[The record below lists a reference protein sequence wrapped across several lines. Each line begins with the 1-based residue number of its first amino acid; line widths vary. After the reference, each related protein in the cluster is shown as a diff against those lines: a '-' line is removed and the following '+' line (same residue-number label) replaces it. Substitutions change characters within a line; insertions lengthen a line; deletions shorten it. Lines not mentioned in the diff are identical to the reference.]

1 MPQSVSSGSRQV
13 SAGAGG
19 CVLRHFLSVLPNL
32 RLKENMVKKGR
43 LSVRQKQCLF
53 LVFHILV
60 VAYAVLFLHPFYGSN
75 DEFSLAAIA
84 SGAYGAPTQYFIY
97 IHSGFG
103 WLLKAFYLLIP
114 GVNWYTL
121 VMYGMIFLSL
131 SAVGCVWIRRTERTG
146 AVLAVMLVLA
156 CTWPLY
162 VEFQYTKTA
171 AVVTAA
177 GYVLLFCTPDGSRK
191 ASDKEGQQGYTAW
204 QRTGILSIGILFL
217 LLGSW
222 IRFHAFGMITIMAF
236 GLWLGRVPA
245 VRRDRDLKRF
255 LLRDCM
261 PCMLA
266 FGMVLGSI
274 LLENVLVYTP
284 GSPEAH
290 YREYDRARQQL
301 LDYGVPEWDEYQAE
315 YEALGLTRTDCINLK
330 NWLIADYD
338 RYTADTFR
346 AIVEFRQ
353 DRPFQWEYLI
363 DYLVILAEKPLFI
376 LGALITFLWLFPL
389 SSWRKRREWAP
400 VLYPYLALTGIYLYF
415 ISIYRVLP
423 IVVTACLMGF
433 LIFVWSAAGEEIG
446 EIWNDRLEGKRGL
459 AAGLAGVMLT
469 VGICC
474 RMLVA
479 PVFQAP
485 VQESEPSMAFRS
497 LYDTIS
503 RDQKVYYV
511 FDPFT
516 NNGVELGY
524 SIFEKLP
531 KDYLTN
537 IFTLGGWETESP
549 QVVSN
554 LEAYEQRSLLTS
566 LYQSDRAVLI
576 SNTLMEHIML
586 HLQDIYDGIFIT
598 YSKVNQIGDF
608 DLFALN
614 YKMSGLK
621 DSEEFT
627 ASLDRTYTA
636 ENERYD
642 VFEATVNMTPEEL
655 EGKSVFLWMESV
667 ESGKRRMYQGTWQQ
681 QDEDGL
687 YSMLYDS
694 DLSDTDQVRFMVPKL
709 SYPLDDRYEVRI
721 VIREGDKGRKMITE
735 NNLY

>member
-1 MPQSVSSGSRQV
+1 MVR
-13 SAGAGG
+13 
-19 CVLRHFLSVLPNL
+19 
-32 RLKENMVKKGR
+32 KEGF
-43 LSVRQKQCLF
+43 SVRQIQCLF
-53 LVFHILV
+53 LAFHVLV
-60 VAYAVLFLHPFYGSN
+60 LVYAILFLHPFYGSN

-84 SGAYGAPTQYFIY
+84 SGAYGEPTQYFIY

-103 WLLKAFYLLIP
+103 WLMKVFYLLVP
-114 GVNWYTL
+114 GVNWYTRI
-121 VMYGMIFLSL
+121 MYGMIFLSL
-131 SAVGCVWIRRTERTG
+131 SAIGCVWIAHAGRTG
-146 AVLAVMLVLA
+146 AILAAMLVLA
-156 CTWPLY
+156 CTQPLY

-177 GYVLLFCTPDGSRK
+177 GYVLLFCTQGCDEND
-191 ASDKEGQQGYTAW
+191 SDELTKRVPAVVWRRTALAG
-204 QRTGILSIGILFL
+204 GILL
-217 LLGSW
+217 LLFGSW

-236 GLWLGRVPA
+236 GMWLGRVL
-245 VRRDRDLKRF
+245 VMGKEREVKRF

-266 FGMVLGSI
+266 FGLILGSI
-274 LLENVLVYTP
+274 LLENVFVYTP

-290 YREYDRARQQL
+290 YREYDRARQKL
-301 LDYGVPEWDEYQAE
+301 LDYGVPDWDEYQAE
-315 YEALGLTRTDCINLK
+315 YEALGLTRTDCINLQ

-338 RYTADTFR
+338 RYTAETFQ
-346 AIVEFRQ
+346 AIVAFRQ
-353 DRPFQWEYLI
+353 DRPFQWEYLV
-363 DYLVILAEKPLFI
+363 DYLVILAKKPLFI
-376 LGALITFLWLFPL
+376 QGVLVTLLWLFPL
-389 SSWRKRREWAP
+389 SSWRKRQGWVP
-400 VLYPYLALTGIYLYF
+400 VLYPYLALPGIYLYF
-415 ISIYRVLP
+415 IKIYRVLP

-433 LIFVWSAAGEEIG
+433 VIFTWSAAEEEIAAYWEEKLKG
-446 EIWNDRLEGKRGL
+446 SRGMIF
-459 AAGLAGVMLT
+459 GLAGLFLT
-469 VGICC
+469 VGICF
-474 RMLVA
+474 RMLIT
-479 PVFQAP
+479 PVFQES
-485 VQESEPSMAFRS
+485 VQRSEPSIAFRF

-503 RDQKVYYV
+503 KDKKIYYA

-531 KDYLTN
+531 EDYLTN
-537 IFTLGGWETESP
+537 VFTLGGWETESP
-549 QVVSN
+549 QVISN
-554 LEAYEQRSLLTS
+554 LAQYEQRSLLTS

-576 SNTLMEHIML
+576 SDTLMEHIML

-598 YSKVNQIGDF
+598 YSKVNQIGNF

-621 DSEEFT
+621 DNETFT

-681 QDEDGL
+681 QDENGL
-687 YSMLYDS
+687 YFMLYDTE
-694 DLSDTDQVRFMVPKL
+694 LADTDQARFMIPKL
-709 SYPLDDRYEVRI
+709 SYPLDDRYEVHI
-721 VIREGDKGRKMITE
+721 VIRDGDKGEKIVTE

>member
-1 MPQSVSSGSRQV
+1 MFCGISYLFYR
-13 SAGAGG
+13 
-19 CVLRHFLSVLPNL
+19 NL
-32 RLKENMVKKGR
+32 RLKESMVKKGR
-43 LSVRQKQCLF
+43 LSVRQTQCLF

-103 WLLKAFYLLIP
+103 WLMKAFYLLIP

-177 GYVLLFCTPDGSRK
+177 GYVLLFCTSDGSRK
-191 ASDKEGQQGYTAW
+191 ASDKEAQQGYAVW
-204 QRTGILSIGILFL
+204 QRTGILAIGILFL

-236 GLWLGRVPA
+236 GLWLGRVSA

-255 LLRDCM
+255 LLWDCV

-274 LLENVLVYTP
+274 VLENVLVYTP

-290 YREYDRARQQL
+290 YREYDRARQRL

-376 LGALITFLWLFPL
+376 LGAFITFLWLFPL
-389 SSWRKRREWAP
+389 SPKRIRQRWAP

-446 EIWNDRLEGKRGL
+446 DLLDVRLEGKRGL

-503 RDQKVYYV
+503 RDKKVYYA

-531 KDYLTN
+531 EDYLTN

-554 LEAYEQRSLLTS
+554 LGAYEQRSLLTS

-687 YSMLYDS
+687 YSMLYDT

-721 VIREGDKGRKMITE
+721 VIREGDKGRKIITE

>member
-1 MPQSVSSGSRQV
+1 MFCGISYLFYR
-13 SAGAGG
+13 
-19 CVLRHFLSVLPNL
+19 NL
-32 RLKENMVKKGR
+32 RLKESMVKKGR
-43 LSVRQKQCLF
+43 LSVRQTQCLF

-103 WLLKAFYLLIP
+103 WLMKAFYLLIP

-177 GYVLLFCTPDGSRK
+177 GYVLLFCTSDGSRK
-191 ASDKEGQQGYTAW
+191 ASDKEAQQGYAVW
-204 QRTGILSIGILFL
+204 QRTGILAIGILFL

-236 GLWLGRVPA
+236 GLWLGRVSA

-255 LLRDCM
+255 LLWDCV

-274 LLENVLVYTP
+274 VLENVLVYTP

-290 YREYDRARQQL
+290 YREYDRARQRL

-376 LGALITFLWLFPL
+376 LGAFITFLWLFPL
-389 SSWRKRREWAP
+389 SPKRIRQGWAP

-446 EIWNDRLEGKRGL
+446 DLLDVRLEGKRGL

-503 RDQKVYYV
+503 RDKKVYYA

-531 KDYLTN
+531 EDYLTN

-554 LEAYEQRSLLTS
+554 LGAYEQRSLLTS

-687 YSMLYDS
+687 YSMLYDT

-721 VIREGDKGRKMITE
+721 VIREGDKGRKIITE

>member
-1 MPQSVSSGSRQV
+1 
-13 SAGAGG
+13 
-19 CVLRHFLSVLPNL
+19 
-32 RLKENMVKKGR
+32 MVKEGR
-43 LSVRQKQCLF
+43 LSVRQVQCLF
-53 LVFHILV
+53 LVFHMLV

-84 SGAYGAPTQYFIY
+84 SGAYGEPTQYFIY

-103 WLLKAFYLLIP
+103 WLLKAFYLLVP

-131 SAVGCVWIRRTERTG
+131 SAVGFVWIRRAERTG
-146 AVLAVMLVLA
+146 AILAAMLVLA
-156 CTWPLY
+156 CAQPLY

-171 AVVTAA
+171 AAVTAA
-177 GYVLLFCTPDGSRK
+177 GYVLLFCTQDCIQKTSGEEKRR
-191 ASDKEGQQGYTAW
+191 EFTALE
-204 QRTGILSIGILFL
+204 RSMVLAGGVL
-217 LLGSW
+217 LLLFGSW
-222 IRFHAFGMITIMAF
+222 IRFQAFGMITIMAF
-236 GLWLGRVPA
+236 GLWLGRVLA
-245 VRRDRDLKRF
+245 VRKDRDLKRF
-255 LLRDCM
+255 LLSDCA

-266 FGMVLGSI
+266 FGLILGSI
-274 LLENVLVYTP
+274 QLENMLVYTP

-301 LDYGVPEWDEYQAE
+301 LDYGVPEWDDYQAE
-315 YEALGLTRTDCINLK
+315 YEALGLTRTDCINLQ
-330 NWLIADYD
+330 NWLIADYN

-346 AIVEFRQ
+346 AIVEFRR
-353 DRPFQWEYLI
+353 DRPFQWEYLV
-363 DYLVILAEKPLFI
+363 DYLVILAKKPLFI
-376 LGALITFLWLFPL
+376 LGVLITLLWFFPL
-389 SSWRKRREWAP
+389 SSWRKRQGWVP
-400 VLYPYLALTGIYLYF
+400 VLYPYLALLGIYLYF

-433 LIFVWSAAGEEIG
+433 LIFVWSAAEAKIG
-446 EIWNDRLEGKRGL
+446 AYWEGRLERKKGL
-459 AAGLAGVMLT
+459 AAGLACMMVT
-469 VGICC
+469 AGICF
-474 RMLVA
+474 RMLVTPA
-479 PVFQAP
+479 FQIP
-485 VQESEPSMAFRS
+485 VQESEPGIAFRS

-503 RDQKVYYV
+503 KNKKIYYA

-516 NNGVELGY
+516 NNGVESGY
-524 SIFEKLP
+524 SVFEKLP
-531 KDYLTN
+531 EDYLSN

-554 LEAYEQRSLLTS
+554 LGRYEQRSLLTS

-586 HLQDIYDGIFIT
+586 HLQDTYDGIFIT
-598 YSKVNQIGDF
+598 YSKVNQIGNF

-627 ASLDRTYTA
+627 ASLDQTYTA
-636 ENERYD
+636 ENGRYD

-687 YSMLYDS
+687 YSMLYDTG
-694 DLSDTDQVRFMVPKL
+694 LADTDQARFMVPKL
-709 SYPLDDRYEVRI
+709 SYPLDDRYKVHI
-721 VIREGDKGRKMITE
+721 VIREGDKGRKIITE

>member
-1 MPQSVSSGSRQV
+1 
-13 SAGAGG
+13 
-19 CVLRHFLSVLPNL
+19 
-32 RLKENMVKKGR
+32 MVKKGR
-43 LSVRQKQCLF
+43 LSVRQTQCLF

-103 WLLKAFYLLIP
+103 WLMKAFYLLIP

-177 GYVLLFCTPDGSRK
+177 GYVLLFCTSDGSRK
-191 ASDKEGQQGYTAW
+191 ASDKEAQQGYAVW
-204 QRTGILSIGILFL
+204 QRTGILAIGILFL

-236 GLWLGRVPA
+236 GLWLGRVSA

-255 LLRDCM
+255 LLWDCV

-274 LLENVLVYTP
+274 VLENVLVYTP

-290 YREYDRARQQL
+290 YREYDRARQRL

-376 LGALITFLWLFPL
+376 LGAFITFLWLFPL
-389 SSWRKRREWAP
+389 SPKRIRQGWAP

-446 EIWNDRLEGKRGL
+446 DLLDVRLEGKRGL

-503 RDQKVYYV
+503 RDKKVYYA

-531 KDYLTN
+531 EDYLTN

-554 LEAYEQRSLLTS
+554 LGAYEQRSLLTS

-687 YSMLYDS
+687 YSMLYDT

-721 VIREGDKGRKMITE
+721 VIREGDKGRKIITE

>member
-1 MPQSVSSGSRQV
+1 MTEQ
-13 SAGAGG
+13 
-19 CVLRHFLSVLPNL
+19 
-32 RLKENMVKKGR
+32 KEYMVKKER
-43 LSVRQKQCLF
+43 RSVRQTQCLF
-53 LVFHILV
+53 LAFHVLV
-60 VAYAVLFLHPFYGSN
+60 VAYAVFFLHPFYGSN
-75 DEFSLAAIA
+75 DEFSLSAIA
-84 SGAYGAPTQYFIY
+84 SGAYGDPTQYFIY

-103 WLLKAFYLLIP
+103 WLLKGFYLLVP

-131 SAVGCVWIRRTERTG
+131 SAVGCVWIYREQRTG
-146 AVLAVMLVLA
+146 AVLAAMLVLA
-156 CTWPLY
+156 CAQPLY

-171 AVVTAA
+171 AAVTAA
-177 GYVLLFCTPDGSRK
+177 GYVLLFCTQDFRREKPGRADGRK
-191 ASDKEGQQGYTAW
+191 DTLL
-204 QRTGILSIGILFL
+204 QRGAVLAGGILLL

-222 IRFHAFGMITIMAF
+222 IRFHAFGMITIMAL
-236 GLWLGRVPA
+236 GLWLARV
-245 VRRDRDLKRF
+245 RSLRKDRDLKRF
-255 LLRDCM
+255 LLLDCA

-266 FGMVLGSI
+266 FGLILGSI
-274 LLENVLVYTP
+274 LLENMLVYTP
-284 GSPEAH
+284 GSPQEH

-315 YEALGLTRTDCINLK
+315 YEALGLTRTDCINLQ

-346 AIVEFRQ
+346 AIVEFRR
-353 DRPFQWEYLI
+353 DRPFQWEYLM
-363 DYLVILAEKPLFI
+363 DYLVILAKKPLFI
-376 LGALITFLWLFPL
+376 LGVFVTLLWLFPL
-389 SSWRKRREWAP
+389 PSWRCRRGWVQ
-400 VLYPYLALTGIYLYF
+400 VLYPYLALLCIYLYF

-433 LIFVWSAAGEEIG
+433 LIFVCSAAEEEIG
-446 EIWNDRLEGKRGL
+446 AFRKEKPEGKKEL
-459 AAGLAGVMLT
+459 AAGLACVLLT
-469 VGICC
+469 AGICF
-474 RMLVA
+474 RMLIA
-479 PVFQAP
+479 PVFQTP
-485 VQESEPSMAFRS
+485 VQESEPSVAFRS

-503 RDQKVYYV
+503 RDKKIYYV

-531 KDYLTN
+531 EDYLTN

-554 LEAYEQRSLLTS
+554 LENYEQRSLLTS

-598 YSKVNQIGDF
+598 YSKVNQVGNF

-621 DSEEFT
+621 DSEEYT
-627 ASLDRTYTA
+627 ASLDRTWTA

-667 ESGKRRMYQGTWQQ
+667 ESGKRRMYQGTWRQ
-681 QDEDGL
+681 QDEEGL
-687 YSMLYDS
+687 YSMLYDTE
-694 DLSDTDQVRFMVPKL
+694 LADTNQARFMIPKL
-709 SYPLDDRYEVRI
+709 SYPLDDRYEVHI
-721 VIREGDKGRKMITE
+721 VIRGEDKGQKIRTE

>member
-1 MPQSVSSGSRQV
+1 M
-13 SAGAGG
+13 
-19 CVLRHFLSVLPNL
+19 
-32 RLKENMVKKGR
+32 
-43 LSVRQKQCLF
+43 
-53 LVFHILV
+53 
-60 VAYAVLFLHPFYGSN
+60 
-75 DEFSLAAIA
+75 
-84 SGAYGAPTQYFIY
+84 
-97 IHSGFG
+97 
-103 WLLKAFYLLIP
+103 
-114 GVNWYTL
+114 
-121 VMYGMIFLSL
+121 
-131 SAVGCVWIRRTERTG
+131 
-146 AVLAVMLVLA
+146 
-156 CTWPLY
+156 
-162 VEFQYTKTA
+162 
-171 AVVTAA
+171 
-177 GYVLLFCTPDGSRK
+177 
-191 ASDKEGQQGYTAW
+191 
-204 QRTGILSIGILFL
+204 
-217 LLGSW
+217 
-222 IRFHAFGMITIMAF
+222 
-236 GLWLGRVPA
+236 
-245 VRRDRDLKRF
+245 
-255 LLRDCM
+255 
-261 PCMLA
+261 
-266 FGMVLGSI
+266 
-274 LLENVLVYTP
+274 
-284 GSPEAH
+284 
-290 YREYDRARQQL
+290 
-301 LDYGVPEWDEYQAE
+301 PEWDEYQAE